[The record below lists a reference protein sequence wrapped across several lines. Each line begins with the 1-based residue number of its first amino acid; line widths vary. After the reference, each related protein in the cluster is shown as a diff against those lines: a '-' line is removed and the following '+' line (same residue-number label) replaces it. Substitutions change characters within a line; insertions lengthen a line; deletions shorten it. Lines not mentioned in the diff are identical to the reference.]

1 MQAHKCVFGHVVF
14 CSWSPLAIRQLCHLG
29 RQSAHSNQCNTQ
41 EEKAIARKFAK
52 LRGQFSESLPSMPNA
67 HRTPKFEQDATK
79 ERFLGDDCHGAQP
92 EPSIYSSGPSNIAG
106 FRPVK
111 RSLCHGMLFTCP
123 MPCVL
128 LIVNF
133 VRLSP
138 IIVPCISAS
147 FAPPHP
153 PLYPDPLSPLC
164 PDPLSPLCPDPLY
177 VLIPYFVFITSTSPP
192 LHLLHTPPPCLHLT
206 QPDPEDVLRQGV
218 LEKRVVSLSCVWVNP
233 KP

>member
-153 PLYPDPLSPLC
+153 PLCPDPLSPLC
-164 PDPLSPLCPDPLY
+164 PDPLSRLHYINIPPSSSSSHPLL
-177 VLIPYFVFITSTSPP
+177 LIFTSRSR
-192 LHLLHTPPPCLHLT
+192 TPRTCCAKVSSKSESSPCL
-206 QPDPEDVLRQGV
+206 VFG
-218 LEKRVVSLSCVWVNP
+218 
-233 KP
+233 

>member
-133 VRLSP
+133 VRLCPPSSCR
-138 IIVPCISAS
+138 VY
-147 FAPPHP
+147 PHP
-153 PLYPDPLSPLC
+153 LHPHIL
-164 PDPLSPLCPDPLY
+164 LY
-177 VLIPYFVFITSTSPP
+177 VLIPYLLYALIPYLVFITSTSPP